1 VRFRCRADKRTN
13 VSSTYF
19 QEELRVCAF
28 FKMQQGAV
36 KTAKRFSNGALAGAG
51 DADERRKN
59 REIASLHHI
68 ELQISNSI
76 EQTRRR

>member
-1 VRFRCRADKRTN
+1 
-13 VSSTYF
+13 
-19 QEELRVCAF
+19 
-28 FKMQQGAV
+28 MQQDAV

>member
-1 VRFRCRADKRTN
+1 
-13 VSSTYF
+13 
-19 QEELRVCAF
+19 
-28 FKMQQGAV
+28 MQQDAV

-68 ELQISNSI
+68 DLQISNSI
-76 EQTRRR
+76 EQIELELPPIARTKG